1 MKLYVILFLR
11 SDLMNDM
18 LMWTFIAECPIPK
31 DVEDLLVNNEKAVAA
46 YKTVRDTAIFTNKR
60 IIIKDVQGI
69 TGKKVEIYSIPFS
82 SIIMWSTENA
92 GIVDFNSEVE
102 VWTKIGKFK
111 INLSKG
117 VNVRQFDKLMAFNV
131 LKD

>member
-1 MKLYVILFLR
+1 
-11 SDLMNDM
+11 MNDM
-18 LMWTFIAECPIPK
+18 LMWTYIAECPIPK

>member
-1 MKLYVILFLR
+1 
-11 SDLMNDM
+11 MNDM

>member
-1 MKLYVILFLR
+1 
-11 SDLMNDM
+11 MNDM

-31 DVEDLLVNNEKAVAA
+31 DIEDLLVNNEKAVAA